1 MNWQS
6 SDPSIDTMMS
16 CLGVCMAA
24 LASPEV
30 VGNLL
35 PTVEKVDEECDKDSG
50 HHSGEEMECV
60 INPDT
65 QVSLDLF
72 GVFLKSGENQ
82 ASPSSR
88 SLA

>member
-1 MNWQS
+1 
-6 SDPSIDTMMS
+6 
-16 CLGVCMAA
+16 MAA

-35 PTVEKVDEECDKDSG
+35 PTVEKVDEDCDKDSG